1 MKKSFSTILFLLVT
15 IFIFSEDLSV
25 DLLNTFF
32 SKEEQEKMLDGKFI
46 TRMCIKFNAKGEN
59 THLFIKIPV
68 TKWTPENLSSYE
80 IITDDKIFIPY
91 QKSKVNEEHNLNFLN
106 FLTSYRKLAGMV
118 YYSRSSNNIETL
130 IKKSYRLDDKDKKI
144 DDPKYDK
151 VISYTKNKFLQED
164 NKFGT
169 TYFDSEVYNIDNSF
183 IMVNSNNKPISKGIK
198 IGDKGDYKVISFF
211 IYDDEKEGYYCY
223 FLNAFR
229 INNDNLLKGGL
240 LRPTTFSNRLR
251 AAIVFFLKFLG
262 KDYSS
267 ELNPWDEKTL
277 KSGGYKQY

>member
-1 MKKSFSTILFLLVT
+1 
-15 IFIFSEDLSV
+15 
-25 DLLNTFF
+25 
-32 SKEEQEKMLDGKFI
+32 MLDGKFI
-46 TRMCIKFNAKGEN
+46 TRMSIKFNAKGEN
-59 THLFIKIPV
+59 THLLIKIPI
-68 TKWTPENLSSYE
+68 TKWTPESLSSYE

-91 QKSKVNEEHNLNFLN
+91 KKNKVNEEHNLAFLN
-106 FLTSYRKLAGMV
+106 FLTSSKKLEGMV
-118 YYSRSSNNIETL
+118 YYSRSSDNIETL
-130 IKKSYRLDDKDKKI
+130 IKKSNRLDDKDKKI

-151 VISYTKNKFLQED
+151 ILPYIKNKFSQED

-169 TYFDSEVYNIDNSF
+169 TYFDSEVYNIGNSF

-211 IYDDEKEGYYCY
+211 IYDDEREGYYCY
-223 FLNAFR
+223 FLNALR
-229 INNDNLLKGGL
+229 IDNEKLLKSGL

-251 AAIVFFLKFLG
+251 AGIVFFLKFLE
-262 KDYSS
+262 KDYSK